1 MTGILFYKLF
11 NKNTFLKCRTDFIRG
26 YYARIDKICV
36 YHEGIQG
43 AKSTKKVLSQPKL
56 AWNRLRGK
64 NKKKQDDISY
74 NEFRFGCKKILMFF

>member
-11 NKNTFLKCRTDFIRG
+11 NKNTFLKCQTDFIRG

-43 AKSTKKVLSQPKL
+43 AKSTKKYWASQTWHGTALTCAALLYCP
-56 AWNRLRGK
+56 
-64 NKKKQDDISY
+64 
-74 NEFRFGCKKILMFF
+74 E